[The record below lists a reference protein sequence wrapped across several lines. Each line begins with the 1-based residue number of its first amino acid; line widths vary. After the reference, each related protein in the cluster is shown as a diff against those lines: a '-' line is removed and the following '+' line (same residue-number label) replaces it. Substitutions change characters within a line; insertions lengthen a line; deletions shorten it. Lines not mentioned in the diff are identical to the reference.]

1 MPRHQVP
8 AANLHSVERSGDE
21 TPVKTIHTK
30 VHNKLNLTVPVRT
43 PTPSRAVPC
52 SPRTQHEPRADSPTT
67 ASVIV

>member
-1 MPRHQVP
+1 MPLHQVP
-8 AANLHSVERSGDE
+8 AANLDPERPGE

-43 PTPSRAVPC
+43 PTLSRAVPC